1 MTESNVR
8 DRILN
13 VASRLFYEQGY
24 NLTGINQIIEEADI
38 ARGSL
43 YNHFESKT
51 DLLVAYL
58 WEYQQNLFAEIDT
71 YLRRVT
77 DPKKKIAAFFD
88 YRIQRQQKLAF
99 KGCAFCKISAEVSQD
114 EAKVLEV
121 VTAQKNRMKQ
131 VIRTMVE
138 ESGHRKILT
147 DDMLTEMIFMLQEGA
162 IVTGA
167 IYKSSDAMK
176 NAKKI
181 VMELL

>member
-1 MTESNVR
+1 MKESNVK

-13 VASRLFYEQGY
+13 VASRLFREQGY

-58 WEYQQNLFAEIDT
+58 WQYQQNLFAEIEAF
-71 YLRRVT
+71 LSPVT
-77 DPKKKIAAFFD
+77 DPKKKIPAFFD
-88 YRIQRQQKLAF
+88 FRIQRQQKQAF
-99 KGCAFCKISAEVSQD
+99 KGCPFSKISAEVSQD
-114 EAKVLEV
+114 EVQVLEV
-121 VTAQKNRMKQ
+121 VAAQKNRMKQ

-138 ESGHRKILT
+138 QSGHRKILN
-147 DDMLTEMIFMLQEGA
+147 DDLLTELIFMLQEGA

-167 IYKSSDAMK
+167 IYRNSDAMK
-176 NAKKI
+176 NAKKV